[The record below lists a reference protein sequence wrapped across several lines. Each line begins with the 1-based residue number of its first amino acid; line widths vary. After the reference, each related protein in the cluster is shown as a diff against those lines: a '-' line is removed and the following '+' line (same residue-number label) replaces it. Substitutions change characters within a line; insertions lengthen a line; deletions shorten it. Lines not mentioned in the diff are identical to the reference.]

1 VIAQYTL
8 GVMFAEDKGVPE
20 NYIEAYKWLSL
31 LRPQGEWDEQRMKS
45 LDLLESR
52 MTPAQIAEAQ
62 RLAAEWWEARQEN

>member
-31 LRPQGEWDEQRMKS
+31 SRAQGGWGEEQTEFWDELRS
-45 LDLLESR
+45 L
-52 MTPAQIAEAQ
+52 MTPVQIAEGHS
-62 RLAAEWWEARQEN
+62 LAAEWWETQQEN